1 MFLRGNLMRLNGGII
16 GKDNSPV
23 GNRASGIWGW
33 REQEMLTVQNK
44 FPVDEDIYFL
54 ENIPKFVS
62 NTGFVAA
69 IPVDIFFSV
78 DGANVYIA
86 DNTLDN
92 VYQYPLTVP
101 WSVSTIDYS
110 NVTVFYVGDK
120 ETTPTGLY
128 FKDDGSTMY
137 VVGSASDRV
146 QQYSLSESWNVSSAI
161 FNTFVAVGSQD
172 TVPQAISFSPDGIN
186 MYIVGG
192 TGDDVNQY
200 TLSDAWNVESAV
212 YTTVGYVGTED
223 TSPTGIFFKP
233 EGDYIYVIGALRD
246 NVYQYALSESWNI
259 ASLSFTQSFSIDE
272 EETAPTGIFFK
283 PDGTRM
289 YITGSTGDDIN
300 EYEFFTPWD
309 FRIPDYKI
317 VRVAENTPR
326 ATYFKSDSSKMYIVG
341 TSANVFQ
348 YSLSTAWDIES
359 LSYDNKK
366 YSLGGVNITSPRGLT
381 FNADGTRMFVSGTG
395 VSGSTAII
403 SNMAGYELSTSWD
416 ITTASISSQLPSFS
430 SSVSSYTG
438 HYIDSSGSRLYIIST
453 RGEIRYHLLRT
464 PWDLSSTSTSA
475 ASRQVTSYNLYP
487 STSYVGIQFS
497 NDGKILYLFSGLDDS
512 PIHKYYLRTAWD
524 LNTVRYSGITGGVL
538 RLSDLDGPINF
549 YLNSIDKK
557 LYVIEGSNIAQLDL
571 G

>member
-1 MFLRGNLMRLNGGII
+1 MRLNGGII

-233 EGDYIYVIGALRD
+233 EGEYIYVKGALRD

-326 ATYFKSDSSKMYIVG
+326 ATYFKSDSSKMYIVD

>member
-1 MFLRGNLMRLNGGII
+1 MRLNGGII

-233 EGDYIYVIGALRD
+233 EGEYIYVKGALRD

-326 ATYFKSDSSKMYIVG
+326 ATYFKSDSSKMYIVD

-497 NDGKILYLFSGLDDS
+497 NDGKILYLLSGLDDS

>member
-1 MFLRGNLMRLNGGII
+1 MRLNGGII